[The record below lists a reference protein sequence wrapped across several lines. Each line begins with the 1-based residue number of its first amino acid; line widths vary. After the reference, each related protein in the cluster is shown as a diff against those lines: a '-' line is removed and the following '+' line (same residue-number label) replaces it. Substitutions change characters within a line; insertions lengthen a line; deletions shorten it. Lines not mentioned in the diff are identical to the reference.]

1 MARVA
6 PRAWIGLEGL
16 PHCLCSPRRG
26 TLSRSSLLVLLAGGF
41 MGFSR
46 ELGSPEMVII
56 GRSITGLHAGGCHPG
71 YSPYPGHQGGSVGS
85 PCWPHGSLL
94 QLVLSRAGGVPGGPF
109 SWLRLPSMS
118 LLPRYLSERGA
129 PLPGRNR
136 PQKPA
141 GLPGPH
147 AQHLHLPGG
156 FLRAGAGPPGAAGQG
171 EPDALSLLPWPLLCF
186 FL

>member
-1 MARVA
+1 MA

-71 YSPYPGHQGGSVGS
+71 YSPYPGHQGGLCGVTSLATGS
-85 PCWPHGSLL
+85 P
-94 QLVLSRAGGVPGGPF
+94 A
-109 SWLRLPSMS
+109 
-118 LLPRYLSERGA
+118 A
-129 PLPGRNR
+129 
-136 PQKPA
+136 
-141 GLPGPH
+141 
-147 AQHLHLPGG
+147 
-156 FLRAGAGPPGAAGQG
+156 AGA
-171 EPDALSLLPWPLLCF
+171 E
-186 FL
+186 